1 MFPIERDSL
10 PRPSVG
16 DKEKYIAKITN
27 FCQFKQNYTT
37 KISEILF
44 VCGLY
49 RMVTKRRR
57 GALGKEGA
65 PRIGD

>member
-1 MFPIERDSL
+1 M
-10 PRPSVG
+10 G

-27 FCQFKQNYTT
+27 FCQFKYTYA
-37 KISEILF
+37 KKMF
-44 VCGLY
+44 AYGLY